1 MVISGMKT
9 ENSNYG
15 RCKNTCNKINIDH
28 LPRSTG
34 FFKKKILQF
43 CSKKLQSSTH
53 CQEDRKIPIFLC
65 RGTSAKLFY
74 GHNSCP
80 GESALQ
86 CSHKYYHPGPSAL
99 MPILSLSSLM
109 PVYWEGPILG
119 HSGWSGDNRQP

>member
-9 ENSNYG
+9 ENSNCG

-34 FFKKKILQF
+34 FVFFKDLAILQQEIAILLPP
-43 CSKKLQSSTH
+43 SGR
-53 CQEDRKIPIFLC
+53 QEDSNFSMQGYFCQTVL
-65 RGTSAKLFY
+65 
-74 GHNSCP
+74 CP

-86 CSHKYYHPGPSAL
+86 CSHKYYHPGPGAL
-99 MPILSLSSLM
+99 MPILPLSSLM
-109 PVYWEGPILG
+109 PVYREGPILG